1 MKRIKILAAVVA
13 SVLAMTWGAAHAE
26 MANGTYSFDFS
37 GIVPLWDIS
46 GSYLTSIGGFGLD
59 FSITQEPSGKL
70 EGSGTFNI
78 EGVNGDITVGG
89 GNIMGSSIDPDV
101 AMNMHMSGTGTL
113 QGVDVKLTFSAM
125 LHYRLD
131 STVRELADPHGSGTI
146 TIKDLA
152 TGQTA
157 SRGGTFRRSAL
168 SPLSLPEGSTGGW
181 TLSFDLTPN
190 GNKYTGT
197 ASVETSTGATADF
210 TVTGSYD
217 SATDTSKIALSGEGS
232 KLDLVIST
240 SGTSLNVE
248 SAKGKVFGQK
258 VSYKAP

>member
-1 MKRIKILAAVVA
+1 MKRIKMLAAVVA
-13 SVLAMTWGAAHAE
+13 SVVVLTSGAAHSE
-26 MANGTYSFDFS
+26 IANGTYSFDFS

-46 GSYLTSIGGFGLD
+46 GSYLTSIGNFALD
-59 FSITQEPSGKL
+59 FSITEEPSGKL
-70 EGSGTFNI
+70 QGSGSFNV
-78 EGVNGDITVGG
+78 EGVNGDATVG

-101 AMNMHMSGTGTL
+101 AMKMHMSGTGTV

-125 LHYRLD
+125 LHYQLD
-131 STVRELADPHGSGTI
+131 SANRELADPRGSGTI

-168 SPLSLPEGSTGGW
+168 SPLSLPENSTGRW
-181 TLSFDLTPN
+181 TMSFDLTPN
-190 GNKYTGT
+190 GNNYAGT

-217 SATDTSKIALSGEGS
+217 SATDTSKIALTGDGG

-240 SGTSLNVE
+240 SGALLNVE

-258 VSYKAP
+258 VNYKAQ